1 MERQT
6 SRSRPS
12 HRRAGNCRLSERPK
26 WRCAAVLLF
35 LFLPQA
41 WLVGQVAEQIQQPV
55 DVAGWID
62 DLASDSFQT
71 RQEAS
76 DRLAAFGEQVLEP
89 MRARL
94 KETQDVEQRARLQA
108 LVRRVED
115 QVLGDRMDA
124 FIRDPDPDQDHG
136 LKAWPSFRAL
146 MGSNRLAKQILVEI
160 YRQQPKLADATL
172 EGQESLEREVK
183 VAAERMRQT
192 WLSGENVELG
202 DGLAM
207 LFAGAVTQQPLG
219 PEIESLTMR
228 CVQTV
233 PLAAKIDQRQ
243 WTKPM
248 KNLLAAWV
256 DRLSRQSAGNG
267 MMLVLTRNI
276 QAGEEAARRILSD
289 KVNDPYDFRI
299 ACMILAKYGTVEDLS
314 ILDKWLDDTT
324 LYQEY
329 VTLKAPFDPRAEPN
343 PQLPP
348 GGNVPIERVECRCEY
363 RDIALAASLVIAKV
377 PLRDF
382 HPMLAPDSRW
392 VIQEDSMGFPIANPQ
407 LRQET
412 IDRWKV
418 YRKEGK

>member
-1 MERQT
+1 
-6 SRSRPS
+6 
-12 HRRAGNCRLSERPK
+12 
-26 WRCAAVLLF
+26 
-35 LFLPQA
+35 
-41 WLVGQVAEQIQQPV
+41 
-55 DVAGWID
+55 VAGWID
-62 DLASDSFQT
+62 DLASDSFQK

-76 DRLAAFGEQVLEP
+76 DRLAASGEQVLEL
-89 MRARL
+89 MRDRL
-94 KETQDVEQRARLQA
+94 KATQDVEQRARLQA

-136 LKAWPSFRAL
+136 LKAWPSFRGL

-172 EGQESLEREVK
+172 EGQEALEREVK

-276 QAGEEAARRILSD
+276 QAGEAAARRILSE

-299 ACMILAKYGTVEDLS
+299 ACMILAKYGTVDDLAL
-314 ILDKWLDDTT
+314 LDKWLDDTT

-329 VTLKAPFDPRAEPN
+329 VALRAPFDPRAEPN
-343 PQLPP
+343 PQSPP

-392 VIQEDSMGFPIANPQ
+392 VIQEDSMGFPIASPQ
-407 LRQET
+407 VRQET

>member
-1 MERQT
+1 MERHT
-6 SRSRPS
+6 PRSRPS
-12 HRRAGNCRLSERPK
+12 HRRAGNVGLPKRPE

-35 LFLPQA
+35 LLLPQE
-41 WLVGQVAEQIQQPV
+41 WLVGQVAERGQQPV

-76 DRLAAFGEQVLEP
+76 DRLAASGEQVLEP

-172 EGQESLEREVK
+172 EGQEALEREVK

-243 WTKPM
+243 WSKPM

-299 ACMILAKYGTVEDLS
+299 ACMILAKYGTVEDLA

-329 VTLKAPFDPRAEPN
+329 VALKAPFDPRAEPN

-418 YRKEGK
+418 YRKGGK

>member
-1 MERQT
+1 MERHT
-6 SRSRPS
+6 PHNRPS
-12 HRRAGNCRLSERPK
+12 HRGARKDWLPNQPM
-26 WRCAAVLLF
+26 WRCTAVLMF
-35 LFLPQA
+35 LLQPSG
-41 WLVGQVAEQIQQPV
+41 WLVGQGAGPDQPAV
-55 DVAGWID
+55 EVTGWID

-76 DRLAAFGEQVLEP
+76 DRLAASGEQVLEP

-115 QVLGDRMDA
+115 QVLGDRMEA

-136 LKAWPSFRAL
+136 LKAWPAFRRL
-146 MGSNRLAKQILVEI
+146 MGSNRLSKQILVEI

-172 EGQESLEREVK
+172 EGQDALEREVK

-202 DGLAM
+202 DGLAL

-276 QAGEEAARRILSD
+276 QAGEDAARRILSE

-299 ACMILAKYGTVEDLS
+299 ACMILAKYGSVDDLTL
-314 ILDKWLDDTT
+314 LDKWLDDTT

-329 VTLKAPFDPRAEPN
+329 VALRAPFDPRAEPN
-343 PQLPP
+343 AQMPP

-377 PLRDF
+377 TLRDY

-412 IDRWKV
+412 IDRWKA